1 MIGTSFISPLQK
13 VSTRMAVISDA
24 KARTQLVLAIFTALP
39 ERERPIR
46 MMAGPM
52 TTGGKILSS
61 SFLPCHFTRA
71 LMMKYTR
78 ETLVSPAM
86 VPGSPHCLVAAMIGA
101 MKAKELPRKIGTLPL
116 VMK

>member
-1 MIGTSFISPLQK
+1 MIGTSFSKPLQK
-13 VSTRMAVISDA
+13 VSTRIAVMSDA
-24 KARTQLVLAIFTALP
+24 KARIQLVFAISTALP
-39 ERERPIR
+39 ERERPMR

-71 LMMKYTR
+71 LMTKYTR
-78 ETLVSPAM
+78 ETLVSPAIA
-86 VPGSPHCLVAAMIGA
+86 PGSPHCLVAAMIGA
-101 MKAKELPRKIGTLPL
+101 IKAKELPRKIGTLPL